1 MTTNLIA
8 RRLARRMWENDGEP
22 AGEPVTVAANLLWYE
37 RRAAEAVKALE
48 ALGYSVLTHEQ
59 LTELQ
64 QRRAKHRAGP
74 VASQAPLFDKHV

>member
-8 RRLARRMWENDGEP
+8 RQLARRMWESDGEP
-22 AGEPVTVAANLLWYE
+22 KGEPTTVSANLLWYE

-48 ALGYSVLTHEQ
+48 ELGYSILTHEQ

-64 QRRAKHRAGP
+64 QRRARHRAGP
-74 VASQAPLFDKHV
+74 ASAQTAAFDKHA